1 MSEAKSVESFCRRVE
16 NVWTWG
22 EYPACQCHN
31 EAMADKPKQDSK
43 TAEVKKAPRPLPVSR
58 KIGEA
63 PGNLR
68 KREEWFEKRS
78 NA

>member
-1 MSEAKSVESFCRRVE
+1 
-16 NVWTWG
+16 
-22 EYPACQCHN
+22 
-31 EAMADKPKQDSK
+31 MADDPKQPSK
-43 TAEVKKAPRPLPVSR
+43 TDEVKKPPRPLPVSR

-68 KREEWFEKRS
+68 KREDWFEKRS

>member
-1 MSEAKSVESFCRRVE
+1 
-16 NVWTWG
+16 
-22 EYPACQCHN
+22 
-31 EAMADKPKQDSK
+31 
-43 TAEVKKAPRPLPVSR
+43 VKKAPRPLPVSR